1 MEPTNTIQTG
11 QSIRTR
17 LLALILG
24 LVILSIIVIAFTSVS
39 SILRAGQNAQAA
51 SDAILRQQATDYLTQ
66 ITLGNAQTTAIALEK
81 LRQDVDHIA
90 QFAAQIYSA
99 PADFATQTFWRAD
112 ENMSLGP
119 NNQYINGETD
129 ITSVFVPNTSVINNS
144 LQTNIELSAYLD
156 TLIPAIYDSN
166 PNTVAIYL
174 VHKDE
179 ITRLY
184 PNINLG
190 FIVPPD
196 YKATED
202 IFFTV
207 GNPANNPERQV
218 VWTPIYEDP
227 AGQGLL
233 VTAVAP
239 IYTTQN
245 EFVGIIGIDLSLN
258 DLTAAIEDT
267 APIAG
272 GYSFLIDETGMS
284 IALPAQ
290 GYQDILG
297 TALPDG
303 VSGTGADLGNVS
315 SAFAPVLANMR
326 NGETGFQAVNVSRRE
341 LFVSYTPLSGTN
353 WSIANVVAAENMLQ
367 AAAVLQTEIQTSTQ
381 SLIAS
386 RILPTSVAIL
396 ILAVIIGLLAANRL
410 LAPIQNLA
418 AAAQQIGA
426 GNWQQT
432 ASIAPEAKRADEIG
446 VLAKAFTSMIDQLKE
461 LINSLEQGVKER
473 TQALETS
480 VEVSRSLST
489 ILDPD
494 QLLREVVYQVRDAF
508 NYYHAHIYL
517 LDETTQQL
525 RMAGGTGAAGQT
537 MLDAGHAL
545 ALGQGLVGR
554 AAATNTAVLVPDVTQ
569 EPQWLPNPLLP
580 DTKAETAVPISIGDK
595 LLGVLDVQHNVTNGL
610 NEENVTLLQAIAD
623 QVAIALQNARQLTQT
638 ETAQERF
645 ALAVAGTNDGI
656 WDWDIRTNQVYFS
669 PRWKEMIGY
678 TDHEIRDDFAEFEN
692 HLHPDDHDYVM
703 QQVDDYLNGRIPAFE
718 FEFRFQH
725 KNGSYRWILVRAA
738 LVRDEQGN
746 PLRMAGSHTD
756 ITERKETEERNR
768 ERETLLRTIID
779 STPDWI
785 FVKDLDHRYVLV
797 NQGYANSFHIPPDA
811 FIGKNDL
818 DIGFPAEIVQ
828 GNPEK
833 GIRGFWADDREIMN
847 RGQMKIIDEEPAVVD
862 GKARI
867 LNTIKAP
874 LQDDEGNVTG
884 IVGFVHDIT
893 DLKHAEEMIRQEQ
906 ARTQTLLESVTVPL
920 LITRVQDGRYIF
932 ANQNAADMV
941 GLPLADL
948 HQLQTADFYADP
960 AARQEL
966 LHLLQTEGYVNN
978 YELQLRRANGTL
990 FWGLISSRIFNF
1002 QGEMAIVSSIIDITA
1017 RREAETALAQR
1028 AHTLQ
1033 TVAQVGTAAAT
1044 ILEPNRLLQEVV
1056 DLTESQ
1062 FNLYH
1067 AHIYLLK
1074 EESSALV
1081 LAAGANEPGRIMVA
1095 RGHQIPLAQEQSL
1108 VARAARTH
1116 TGVVI
1121 NDVQAEPGFLPNS
1134 LLPETR
1140 SEMAVPIIAGR
1151 ELLGVLDVQ
1160 AAEVERFTADD
1171 INIFTTLAAQ
1181 IAVALQNAQRY
1192 AAAQRALDDLTRLQR
1207 SMAHE
1212 GWQAFLLSKERTLRG
1227 FHFDHNQAQPIYE
1240 ADDIA
1245 DLRADTPSAI
1255 SLPLSIRGE
1264 TIGQLGLRDPSG
1276 APISPQK
1283 QALLQTMMLQV
1294 AEALERARLSE
1305 QTQLALTEA
1314 ETLAQLGARLSA
1326 AQDYQGI
1333 NTAVCDIIE
1342 TRTNATLGSALF
1354 EIERD
1359 ATGQPEWL
1367 VMVGSQD
1374 LTGNAMMFQRLPVSF
1389 TGQAP
1394 LWLTTEGRA
1403 VLIADTDQDP
1413 RLNSDERAIYQQTET
1428 HAIVFLPLKLGGN
1441 WIGLF
1446 VLSWREPVSFTP
1458 ADERLFTAII
1468 DQVALAMNSIQLLNA
1483 AQTRA
1488 HQEQTLREITTRVS
1502 TAVDAD
1508 AILRTAAQ
1516 EIGRAFGLETFVFLA
1531 DTADLPTEITHT
1543 NGN

>member
-1 MEPTNTIQTG
+1 MKIT
-11 QSIRTR
+11 RR
-17 LLALILG
+17 LLIPTLIFITVVIISLLSLQAWTESRRLTRDEEKSLYSLASSFNSRLQADTNLAVALAIEVANNAEVQAAFAARDRDALMALTLPSYQQLETRFDIPQYQFHLPPATSFLRLHQLDRFGDDLSSFRQTVIQANANREIVSGLELGRGGLG
-24 LVILSIIVIAFTSVS
+24 LRGVVPVNHQGSHVGTVEFGSNLDLAVLQALKENFDADWQILI
-39 SILRAGQNAQAA
+39 
-51 SDAILRQQATDYLTQ
+51 
-66 ITLGNAQTTAIALEK
+66 
-81 LRQDVDHIA
+81 RQDVSTIA
-90 QFAAQIYSA
+90 VEGFVATTPGPIPQLLLQASTLETPLFG
-99 PADFATQTFWRAD
+99 PANGYTQA
-112 ENMSLGP
+112 L
-119 NNQYINGETD
+119 NGEPSYTRRLLRENENYGLLTIPLRDFSGNIIGVVD
-129 ITSVFVPNTSVINNS
+129 IVITRTEVAQLQLIRGIVFVVALVVSVAVVGVGLTRIIS
-144 LQTNIELSAYLD
+144 H
-156 TLIPAIYDSN
+156 TL
-166 PNTVAIYL
+166 
-174 VHKDE
+174 
-179 ITRLY
+179 R
-184 PNINLG
+184 
-190 FIVPPD
+190 
-196 YKATED
+196 
-202 IFFTV
+202 
-207 GNPANNPERQV
+207 
-218 VWTPIYEDP
+218 PIGE
-227 AGQGLL
+227 
-233 VTAVAP
+233 
-239 IYTTQN
+239 
-245 EFVGIIGIDLSLN
+245 
-258 DLTAAIEDT
+258 LTATAEAIASGDRSRSV
-267 APIAG
+267 PVD
-272 GYSFLIDETGMS
+272 SPDE
-284 IALPAQ
+284 
-290 GYQDILG
+290 LG
-297 TALPDG
+297 
-303 VSGTGADLGNVS
+303 
-315 SAFAPVLANMR
+315 VLANAFNKMTDQLR
-326 NGETGFQAVNVSRRE
+326 SLIGNLEQR
-341 LFVSYTPLSGTN
+341 
-353 WSIANVVAAENMLQ
+353 VAA
-367 AAAVLQTEIQTSTQ
+367 
-381 SLIAS
+381 
-386 RILPTSVAIL
+386 
-396 ILAVIIGLLAANRL
+396 
-410 LAPIQNLA
+410 
-418 AAAQQIGA
+418 
-426 GNWQQT
+426 
-432 ASIAPEAKRADEIG
+432 
-446 VLAKAFTSMIDQLKE
+446 
-461 LINSLEQGVKER
+461 R
-473 TQALETS
+473 TRDLTISA
-480 VEVSRSLST
+480 EVSRSLST

-494 QLLREVVYQVRDAF
+494 KLVSEVVQQVRDAF
-508 NYYHAHIYL
+508 GYYYVQIYL
-517 LDETTQQL
+517 LDEVAQTLHLT
-525 RMAGGTGAAGQT
+525 GGTGKMGQT
-537 MLDAGHAL
+537 MLAAGHTL

-554 AAATNTAVLVPDVTQ
+554 AAVTNTPILVPDVTQ

-580 DTKAETAVPISIGDK
+580 ETQAETAVPISIGNR

-610 NEENVTLLQAIAD
+610 NAENVALLQAIAD

-638 ETAQERF
+638 EAIQERF
-645 ALAVAGTNDGI
+645 ALAVTGTNDGI

-678 TDHEIRDDFAEFEN
+678 ADHEIRDDFAEFEN

-756 ITERKETEERNR
+756 ITERKETEERSR

-797 NQGYANSFHIPPDA
+797 NQGYANSFHISPDA

-818 DIGFPAEIVQ
+818 DIGFPTEIVQ

-833 GIRGFWADDREIMN
+833 GIRGFWADDREIMDS
-847 RGQMKIIDEEPAVVD
+847 GQMKIIDEEPAVVD
-862 GKARI
+862 GEARV

-874 LQDDEGNVTG
+874 LQDDAGNVIG

-893 DLKHAEEMIRQEQ
+893 QLKQAEEAIRQEQ
-906 ARTQTLLESVTVPL
+906 TRTQTLLESVTVPL
-920 LITRVQDGRYIF
+920 LITHVQDGRYIF

-960 AARQEL
+960 ATRQEL

-990 FWGLISSRIFNF
+990 FWGLISSRIFTF

-1028 AHTLQ
+1028 ARTLQ

-1121 NDVQAEPGFLPNS
+1121 NDVQSEPGFLPNP

-1140 SEMAVPIIAGR
+1140 SEMAVPIIAGK

-1160 AAEVERFTADD
+1160 AAEVGRFTADD
-1171 INIFTTLAAQ
+1171 INVFTTLAAQ

-1227 FHFDHNQAQPIYE
+1227 FHFEHNQAQPIYE

-1326 AQDYQGI
+1326 AQNYQDI
-1333 NTAVCDIIE
+1333 NTAVCTIIE
-1342 TRTNATLGSALF
+1342 ARTNATLGSALF

-1367 VMVGSQD
+1367 VMVGSQG

-1428 HAIVFLPLKLGGN
+1428 RAIVFLPLKLGGN

>member
-1 MEPTNTIQTG
+1 MIRRIRSSFGLRLTTITLVT
-11 QSIRTR
+11 ILLPI
-17 LLALILG
+17 LLALTILNRSA
-24 LVILSIIVIAFTSVS
+24 LTDQRQAVQREIAFQADKLQQTVNIWDEAITLALINMSNQPGIVSMDSTQQKPVLVQMVNVYEYMYLTLALDTSGTDTARS
-39 SILRAGQNAQAA
+39 DDNAPINYA
-51 SDAILRQQATDYLTQ
+51 DRLWFQQAVA
-66 ITLGNAQTTAIALEK
+66 G
-81 LRQDVDHIA
+81 
-90 QFAAQIYSA
+90 A
-99 PADFATQTFWRAD
+99 P
-112 ENMSLGP
+112 
-119 NNQYINGETD
+119 
-129 ITSVFVPNTSVINNS
+129 
-144 LQTNIELSAYLD
+144 
-156 TLIPAIYDSN
+156 
-166 PNTVAIYL
+166 
-174 VHKDE
+174 
-179 ITRLY
+179 ITREAVISRSTGR
-184 PNINLG
+184 PVVG
-190 FIVPPD
+190 FS
-196 YKATED
+196 
-202 IFFTV
+202 
-207 GNPANNPERQV
+207 
-218 VWTPIYEDP
+218 
-227 AGQGLL
+227 
-233 VTAVAP
+233 AP
-239 IYTTQN
+239 IYDQSGVVSGVA
-245 EFVGIIGIDLSLN
+245 FVGTE
-258 DLTAAIEDT
+258 LTELAE
-267 APIAG
+267 
-272 GYSFLIDETGMS
+272 
-284 IALPAQ
+284 Q
-290 GYQDILG
+290 
-297 TALPDG
+297 
-303 VSGTGADLGNVS
+303 VGATKI
-315 SAFAPVLANMR
+315 
-326 NGETGFQAVNVSRRE
+326 GETGFAYLVDGMGRVLAHPE
-341 LFVSYTPLSGTN
+341 LLTDAGELIELRSHPPVARLLSGQTGPFPFTDQN
-353 WSIANVVAAENMLQ
+353 GVEWISYLDQTDNGWGIVVQ
-367 AAAVLQTEIQTSTQ
+367 QQTQEAFA
-381 SLIAS
+381 AS
-386 RILPTSVAIL
+386 RMFIINST
-396 ILAVIIGLLAANRL
+396 LASFFGLLLVSGLVWFVANRSIR
-410 LAPIQNLA
+410 PIQELTTAATNLA
-418 AAAQQIGA
+418 TGELPQNIHIQR
-426 GNWQQT
+426 
-432 ASIAPEAKRADEIG
+432 EDEIG
-446 VLAKAFTSMIDQLKE
+446 ALTNAFNSMASQLRA
-461 LINSLEQGVKER
+461 LIGNLEQQVAAR
-473 TQALETS
+473 TRDLTISA
-480 VEVSRSLST
+480 EVSRSLST

-494 QLLREVVYQVRDAF
+494 KLVSEVVQQVRDAF
-508 NYYHAHIYL
+508 GYYYVQIYL
-517 LDETTQQL
+517 LDEVAQTLHLT
-525 RMAGGTGAAGQT
+525 GGTGKMGQT
-537 MLDAGHAL
+537 MLAAGHTL

-554 AAATNTAVLVPDVTQ
+554 AAVTNTPILVPDVTQ

-580 DTKAETAVPISIGDK
+580 ETQAETAVPISIGNR

-610 NEENVTLLQAIAD
+610 NAENVALLQAIAD

-638 ETAQERF
+638 EAIQERF
-645 ALAVAGTNDGI
+645 ALAVTGTNDGI

-678 TDHEIRDDFAEFEN
+678 ADHEIRDDFAEFEN

-756 ITERKETEERNR
+756 ITERKETEERSR

-797 NQGYANSFHIPPDA
+797 NQGYANSFHISPDA

-833 GIRGFWADDREIMN
+833 GIRGFWADDREIMDS
-847 RGQMKIIDEEPAVVD
+847 GQMKIIDEEPAVVD
-862 GKARI
+862 GEARV

-874 LQDDEGNVTG
+874 LQDDAGNVIG

-893 DLKHAEEMIRQEQ
+893 QLKQAEEAIRQEQ
-906 ARTQTLLESVTVPL
+906 TRTQTLLESVTVPL
-920 LITRVQDGRYIF
+920 LITHVQDGRYIF

-960 AARQEL
+960 ATRQEL

-990 FWGLISSRIFNF
+990 FWGLISSRIFTF

-1028 AHTLQ
+1028 ARTLQ

-1121 NDVQAEPGFLPNS
+1121 NDVQSEPGFLPNP

-1140 SEMAVPIIAGR
+1140 SEMAVPIIAGK

-1160 AAEVERFTADD
+1160 AAEVGRFTADD
-1171 INIFTTLAAQ
+1171 INVFTTLAAQ

-1227 FHFDHNQAQPIYE
+1227 FHFEHNQAQPIYE

-1326 AQDYQGI
+1326 AQNYQDI
-1333 NTAVCDIIE
+1333 NTAVCTIIE
-1342 TRTNATLGSALF
+1342 ARTNATLGSALF

-1367 VMVGSQD
+1367 VMVGSQG

-1428 HAIVFLPLKLGGN
+1428 RAIVFLPLKLGGN